1 MDDAI
6 LFPLI
11 FVFLGLGDLI
21 AGLWVMRQGQP
32 SPADNPQN
40 AMETPERPPRI
51 YFVGKGLALGGGLT
65 AAAAVVVLFAG
76 RDLASS
82 RRLLV
87 LVLATVACMALSLG
101 WQLVRSQRDETHRTD
116 HGISPD

>member
-1 MDDAI
+1 MDTAL

-11 FVFLGLGDLI
+11 FIFLGLGDLI

-32 SPADNPQN
+32 SPADSPEE
-40 AMETPERPPRI
+40 ALETPERPPRT
-51 YFVGKGLALGGGLT
+51 YFVGKGLALGGALT
-65 AAAAVVVLFAG
+65 ALAAVVILLVG
-76 RDLASS
+76 GDLAST

-87 LVLATVACMALSLG
+87 LILATVACMALSLG